1 MHLGRA
7 AAQAFLILVACGA
20 ASVSARYYVRQQS
33 ELRLGDTAWR
43 LTYTV
48 RCEARNNGAALYLAA
63 PADTPTCRVLRQD
76 FRQENLRMDP
86 RGRSSPQAREIVA
99 LVEEPGSSAATL
111 RFDLRLNP
119 RPTWFVGDTSTAL
132 TADQRAACLRA
143 SSEIQVQD
151 AVVTDLLASLRQP
164 GVEQAAVARE
174 LFAYCRDHLSA
185 LDVGAADAATVLDE
199 GTGTALGCVRALIAL
214 ARAARIPARPV
225 AGFIIESQPRVEPHV
240 WAELYLGER
249 WIAYDPVNGYEDELP
264 YNFVP
269 ARRGSEQVVVA
280 RGVREL
286 EAEYA
291 LTQLP
296 RAALGAAADGRR
308 PRDVLDLTRLPL
320 EMQRVL
326 ALILLMPLGAL
337 VTCAFRNIVGLKT
350 SGTFTPT
357 LLALSFVFA
366 DWKTGIVILVTAVTL
381 GIATRY
387 VVDRWRLLMLPRLSI
402 MLTLVVLCMVFGI
415 SALEYLRVTPGSQAV
430 LLPMVILTMLVE
442 RFYLTTQEDGTGAA
456 VQHLLGTILVG
467 VCCYLV
473 LRWETVAQ
481 LLLAYPEAHFFTVAV
496 MILIGRYTGYQLLE
510 PFRFRDFAD
519 LTSTP
524 AGGAS

>member
-1 MHLGRA
+1 
-7 AAQAFLILVACGA
+7 
-20 ASVSARYYVRQQS
+20 
-33 ELRLGDTAWR
+33 
-43 LTYTV
+43 
-48 RCEARNNGAALYLAA
+48 
-63 PADTPTCRVLRQD
+63 
-76 FRQENLRMDP
+76 
-86 RGRSSPQAREIVA
+86 
-99 LVEEPGSSAATL
+99 
-111 RFDLRLNP
+111 
-119 RPTWFVGDTSTAL
+119 
-132 TADQRAACLRA
+132 
-143 SSEIQVQD
+143 
-151 AVVTDLLASLRQP
+151 
-164 GVEQAAVARE
+164 
-174 LFAYCRDHLSA
+174 
-185 LDVGAADAATVLDE
+185 
-199 GTGTALGCVRALIAL
+199 
-214 ARAARIPARPV
+214 
-225 AGFIIESQPRVEPHV
+225 
-240 WAELYLGER
+240 
-249 WIAYDPVNGYEDELP
+249 
-264 YNFVP
+264 
-269 ARRGSEQVVVA
+269 
-280 RGVREL
+280 
-286 EAEYA
+286 
-291 LTQLP
+291 
-296 RAALGAAADGRR
+296 
-308 PRDVLDLTRLPL
+308 
-320 EMQRVL
+320 MQRVL